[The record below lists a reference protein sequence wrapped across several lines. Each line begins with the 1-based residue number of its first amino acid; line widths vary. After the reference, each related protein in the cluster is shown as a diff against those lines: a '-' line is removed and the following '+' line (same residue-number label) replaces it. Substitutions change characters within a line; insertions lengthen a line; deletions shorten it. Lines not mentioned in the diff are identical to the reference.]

1 MRKNKTNLLVVIRH
15 PVGGIRTYLKYTY
28 KYLDPGKYNLTV
40 LTVRNPEGSHIRSDL
55 NSFDIRMVEVEDR
68 RAERD
73 LVITMAKLLFAESFD
88 LIHSHGFT
96 AGAVAVLGNSCF
108 GVPHV
113 LTSHDVLREDQFGE
127 TALGRIKKNIFGML
141 LSRVDVI
148 QSVSQDAEANL
159 LQYYPGL
166 SGGKPLLRVILNGID
181 IAEFASGTRRTGN
194 GGLRRALGIPEETA
208 IFGFLGRFMPQKG
221 FEYLVD
227 AVDMISK
234 DDKYRK
240 RLKVL
245 AVNDG
250 AYIREYKALIESKQ
264 LSGYFM
270 FHGFVPDVREILEG
284 IDALVMPSL
293 WEAYGLIAAEALLVG
308 CPVIASD
315 CIGLREVTRDTPA
328 LTVRMKNAKSLAD
341 AMISYMDN
349 PGTVRMETGK
359 YLPKAMERY
368 DSRKTAAQLD
378 DLFNEAVNRR
388 GGR

>member
-1 MRKNKTNLLVVIRH
+1 MKRKKINLLVVIRH

-40 LTVRNPEGSHIRSDL
+40 LTVRNPEGSHIPSDL
-55 NSFDIRMVEVEDR
+55 DSFDIRMVEVEDR
-68 RAERD
+68 WAERA
-73 LVITMAKLLFAESFD
+73 LVVSMVKLLFAESFD
-88 LIHSHGFT
+88 LIHSQGFT
-96 AGAVAVLGNSCF
+96 AGALAVLGNSCF

-113 LTSHDVLREDQFGE
+113 VTSHDVLREEQFGK
-127 TALGRIKKNIFGML
+127 TALGQIKKNIFGML

-148 QSVSQDAEANL
+148 QSVSHDAEENL
-159 LQYYPGL
+159 LQFYPGL

-181 IAEFASGTRRTGN
+181 IAEFASGTKQTGN
-194 GGLRRALGIPEETA
+194 RGLRRALRISEEA
-208 IFGFLGRFMPQKG
+208 ALFGFLGRFMPQKG

-227 AVDMISK
+227 AVDILSK
-234 DDKYRK
+234 DDKYGK

-264 LSGYFM
+264 LSSYFM
-270 FHGFVPDVREILEG
+270 FHGFVPNVREILEG

-293 WEAYGLIAAEALLVG
+293 WEACPLQPMEAFLAC

-328 LTVRMKNAKSLAD
+328 LTVRIKNAKSLAD

-349 PGTVRMETGK
+349 PGTVRMETAE

-378 DLFNEAVNRR
+378 DLFEKTMRQRSRR
-388 GGR
+388 